1 MLPIP
6 LRGPPVT
13 APAQQPL
20 GLDREPSSA
29 SADASTGILARQLL
43 HAVAEAPSVEL
54 PALVGALAQ
63 AQALAL
69 ARLTT
74 PRPEDQGAEVRDGN
88 ISVEEA
94 ARRLGVSP
102 SYLYKN
108 AKSLPFVMRIGRRLV
123 CSPSR
128 LERWDRARLSS

>member
-1 MLPIP
+1 MTALTPAP
-6 LRGPPVT
+6 LGSDRDA
-13 APAQQPL
+13 APASPEGCS
-20 GLDREPSSA
+20 GL
-29 SADASTGILARQLL
+29 LARQLL
-43 HAVAEAPSVEL
+43 QAVAEASPSEL

-63 AQALAL
+63 AQAVAL
-69 ARLTT
+69 GRLTT
-74 PRPEDQGAEVRDGN
+74 PRPEGHEVDVRDGN

-108 AKSLPFVMRIGRRLV
+108 ARSLPFVVRIGRRLV

-128 LERWDRARLSS
+128 LERWNRARLGS

>member
-1 MLPIP
+1 MAGLT
-6 LRGPPVT
+6 LV
-13 APAQQPL
+13 PL
-20 GLDREPSSA
+20 GSDREAVPGSPEGSA
-29 SADASTGILARQLL
+29 GLLARQLL
-43 HAVAEAPSVEL
+43 RAVAEVSPAEL
-54 PALVGALAQ
+54 PAFVGALAQ
-63 AQALAL
+63 AQAVAL

-74 PRPEDQGAEVRDGN
+74 PRPEDHGAEVRDGN

-108 AKSLPFVMRIGRRLV
+108 AKSLPFVVRIGRRLV

-128 LERWDRARLSS
+128 LERWNRARLGS